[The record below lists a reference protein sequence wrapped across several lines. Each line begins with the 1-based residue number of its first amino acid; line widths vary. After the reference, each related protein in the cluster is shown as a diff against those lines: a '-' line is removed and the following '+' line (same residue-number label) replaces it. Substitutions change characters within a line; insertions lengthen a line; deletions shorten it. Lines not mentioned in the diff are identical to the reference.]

1 MNNIYDQL
9 AEIHSQLQNDEMWKT
24 VIESYFEEFEAS
36 DMEDF
41 LEKASNQE
49 SDGAVYALIN
59 EGNDLLTIKDDIDNW
74 FTDDD
79 YGDGDYDNY

>member
-9 AEIHSQLQNDEMWKT
+9 AEIHFQLQNDEMWKA
-24 VIESYFEEFEAS
+24 VIESYFEEFDVS

-49 SDGAVYALIN
+49 NDGAVYALIN

-79 YGDGDYDNY
+79 YGDSDYDNY

>member
-9 AEIHSQLQNDEMWKT
+9 AEIHFQLQNDEMWKT
-24 VIESYFEEFEAS
+24 VIENYFEEFNVS

-59 EGNDLLTIKDDIDNW
+59 EGNDLLTIKDDIDSW

-79 YGDGDYDNY
+79 YGNGDYDNY